1 MSLLRASRR
10 QCRPLSITWH
20 LWLSAFTA
28 ATLFVLPS
36 LAQDVAGEPGAEPT
50 AEESAGPELNPFEC
64 YGRAQNAM
72 GSRTIKQMRQELSRL
87 MHPLYKD
94 GDPAARRAV
103 KACVVAR
110 LKARVGDTDAY
121 KYFKEAI
128 ELAPEEPGY
137 ELWAGDYFTSA
148 RGAYRP
154 VHQKAEQHLYAALKK
169 LELLQEKGRYRDYH
183 ATVESWVRKRLLVLY
198 QEDGLQLLPWKAY
211 KQHSSGLRALGL
223 AISSQFAISHDTRDF
238 YRNSE
243 MRIFTAEAAF
253 ASSGVR
259 AGGTLDPVTDRQRW
273 EIARAPIR
281 YQVDNRARIRQ
292 TKLGAVDI
300 LHTYHKS
307 IDSQITSF
315 YRPDEFSDVTVQ
327 ELGAAF
333 TRDFPLYPA
342 FDMRLHGTYKRI
354 RRTGVVEFLPNY
366 TEEFNFYELKP
377 SFSRFFGANKL
388 SLNLTYVYMD
398 IPDLPGGAAD
408 QSHRSHSIYGG
419 EISYAIHAPLV
430 LPALNVGSL
439 YGYRTPTRGW
449 YFWGGFVQSDQV
461 YGLRTVTQRDL
472 YLGTRFEGP
481 KYFDFTLQGTA
492 YTSGVTYFDPNQP
505 KLTEF
510 SDPTQS
516 FKSIRSTLIIQRR
529 LINPDTMPGVQDSAA
544 GMAADMLNLVIPIS
558 WDKSL
563 EGPKN
568 FDPMDHDD
576 HGNDYE
582 NVRGGA
588 ELWFKLYLTGIGGS
602 AVLFTAGYE
611 AQYFYN
617 LDKTIHIARGN
628 VRLGWGDFL

>member
-1 MSLLRASRR
+1 M
-10 QCRPLSITWH
+10 
-20 LWLSAFTA
+20 
-28 ATLFVLPS
+28 LFALPA
-36 LAQDVAGEPGAEPT
+36 LAEDY
-50 AEESAGPELNPFEC
+50 GPELNPFEC
-64 YGRAQNAM
+64 YGRSQNAQ
-72 GSRTIKQMRQELSRL
+72 GSRTIAQMRQELARL

-94 GDPAARRAV
+94 DDPRSRRAV

-110 LKARVGDTDAY
+110 LKARVGDSDAY
-121 KYFKEAI
+121 DYFKEAI
-128 ELAPEEPGY
+128 ALNPEEPGY

-154 VHQKAEQHLYAALKK
+154 IHIKAEQHLYAALRK
-169 LELLQEKGRYRDYH
+169 LEALQESGRYRDYH

-211 KQHSSGLRALGL
+211 PQHSSGWRAPGL
-223 AISSQFAISHDTRDF
+223 ALSSQFAISRDTRDF
-238 YRNSE
+238 FRNSE

-253 ASSGVR
+253 ASSGLR
-259 AGGTLDPVTDRQRW
+259 AGGTPQPVTERQRW
-273 EIARAPIR
+273 EIARAPVR

-292 TKLGAVDI
+292 TRLGAVDV
-300 LHTYHKS
+300 LHSYHKS
-307 IDSQITSF
+307 VNSQITSF
-315 YRPDEFSDVTVQ
+315 YKPDQFSDVTVQ

-333 TRDFPLYPA
+333 TREVPLYPA

-366 TEEFNFYELKP
+366 TEEFNFYEFKP
-377 SFSRFFGANKL
+377 SFSRFIGANKL
-388 SLNLTYVYMD
+388 SLNLTYVFMD
-398 IPDLPGGAAD
+398 IPDLPGGAKD
-408 QSHRSHSIYGG
+408 QSHRSQTIYGG

-439 YGYRTPTRGW
+439 YGYRTPTRGC
-449 YFWGGFVQSDQV
+449 YFWAGFVQNDQV
-461 YGLRTVTQRDL
+461 YGLRTLTQRDL

-481 KYFDFTLQGTA
+481 KHFDFTLQGTA
-492 YTSGVTYFDPNQP
+492 YTSDMSYFDPNQP
-505 KLTEF
+505 RLTQF

-516 FKSIRSTLIIQRR
+516 FKSVRSALIIQRR

-544 GMAADMLNLVIPIS
+544 GIAPDMLNLVIPIS

-563 EGPKN
+563 DAPKN
-568 FDPMDHDD
+568 FNPMDKAN

-588 ELWFKLYLTGIGGS
+588 ELWFKMYLLGIGGS
-602 AVLFTAGYE
+602 AVLLTAGYE
-611 AQYFYN
+611 VQYFYN
-617 LDKTIHIARGN
+617 LDKIIHIAHAN